1 MSEERDVTKVS
12 ISGKVT
18 TEKLTAEQKL
28 ESYKEKRARIA
39 RVLERGYVVDRAT
52 VDNLP
57 PEYHG
62 EWVPDDPMEIE
73 RKKALG
79 FWIDREYAPKRSLHG
94 QADEADKARIGD
106 CIFMICHKEDKQ
118 LIDEIRYEQYVRT
131 HGSPE
136 DLKRLKQQEERDF
149 IKLSESIGLPV
160 VDESAESS
168 ARKEELIA
176 ALTRD
181 K

>member
-1 MSEERDVTKVS
+1 MSQERPVLKVAAD
-12 ISGKVT
+12 GKTT
-18 TEKLTAEQKL
+18 TETLTAEEKREQ
-28 ESYKEKRARIA
+28 YQEKRARIA

-106 CIFMICHKEDKQ
+106 CIYMICTKEDKQ
-118 LIDEIRYEQYVRT
+118 LIDEIRYEQYVKT

-136 DLKRLKQQEERDF
+136 ELKRLKQQEERDF
-149 IKLSESIGLPV
+149 AKLTEQIGLPV

-168 ARKEELIA
+168 ARKEDLIA
-176 ALTRD
+176 ALAKD